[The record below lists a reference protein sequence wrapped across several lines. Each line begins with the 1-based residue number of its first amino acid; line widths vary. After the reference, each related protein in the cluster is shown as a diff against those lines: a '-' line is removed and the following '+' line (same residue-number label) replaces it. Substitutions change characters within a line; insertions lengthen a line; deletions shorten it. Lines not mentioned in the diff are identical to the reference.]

1 MWVFVV
7 IGYLLLVGLAAWF
20 GGGAVMTVA
29 AGGFVLAVALWLLDG
44 LLADLLRGPLRWL
57 AKPFRA
63 LASAL
68 GVLIVLPFI
77 PGIFLGSFLLELFRR
92 RPRQAEPGRPAPATP
107 MQAAGRRTAALDSQ
121 MWHKISG
128 PMSAVLM
135 PLLGAVAAFG
145 LARSGQLLIRSVIGM
160 GLGFTYFVFDNAA
173 LAMGDFGGYSPMVAA
188 WAPFVLFALVGETV
202 LIRTEE

>member
-7 IGYLLLVGLAAWF
+7 IGYLLLVGLAAWWF

-107 MQAAGRRTAALDSQ
+107 MQAAAGRRTADVIDL
-121 MWHKISG
+121 
-128 PMSAVLM
+128 
-135 PLLGAVAAFG
+135 AA
-145 LARSGQLLIRSVIGM
+145 ARQRRGGQ
-160 GLGFTYFVFDNAA
+160 
-173 LAMGDFGGYSPMVAA
+173 
-188 WAPFVLFALVGETV
+188 
-202 LIRTEE
+202 

>member
-92 RPRQAEPGRPAPATP
+92 RPRQAEPGRPAPATQ
-107 MQAAGRRTAALDSQ
+107 MQTATRRTADVIDL
-121 MWHKISG
+121 
-128 PMSAVLM
+128 
-135 PLLGAVAAFG
+135 AAF
-145 LARSGQLLIRSVIGM
+145 RQR
-160 GLGFTYFVFDNAA
+160 
-173 LAMGDFGGYSPMVAA
+173 
-188 WAPFVLFALVGETV
+188 
-202 LIRTEE
+202 RTKEQKRL

>member
-107 MQAAGRRTAALDSQ
+107 MQAAGRRTADVIDL
-121 MWHKISG
+121 
-128 PMSAVLM
+128 
-135 PLLGAVAAFG
+135 AAF
-145 LARSGQLLIRSVIGM
+145 RQQRRK
-160 GLGFTYFVFDNAA
+160 
-173 LAMGDFGGYSPMVAA
+173 
-188 WAPFVLFALVGETV
+188 E
-202 LIRTEE
+202 

>member
-77 PGIFLGSFLLELFRR
+77 PGIFLGSFLVELFRWR
-92 RPRQAEPGRPAPATP
+92 QRQADPGHPAPATP
-107 MQAAGRRTAALDSQ
+107 MQAATRRTADVIDL
-121 MWHKISG
+121 
-128 PMSAVLM
+128 
-135 PLLGAVAAFG
+135 AAFRQRQG
-145 LARSGQLLIRSVIGM
+145 KEQK
-160 GLGFTYFVFDNAA
+160 
-173 LAMGDFGGYSPMVAA
+173 
-188 WAPFVLFALVGETV
+188 LF
-202 LIRTEE
+202 

>member
-68 GVLIVLPFI
+68 GVVIVLPFI
-77 PGIFLGSFLLELFRR
+77 PAYSWGRSWSNCSAGGRARR
-92 RPRQAEPGRPAPATP
+92 NPAALPRPRRCRPRRGA
-107 MQAAGRRTAALDSQ
+107 RRT
-121 MWHKISG
+121 
-128 PMSAVLM
+128 
-135 PLLGAVAAFG
+135 
-145 LARSGQLLIRSVIGM
+145 
-160 GLGFTYFVFDNAA
+160 
-173 LAMGDFGGYSPMVAA
+173 
-188 WAPFVLFALVGETV
+188 
-202 LIRTEE
+202 

>member
-1 MWVFVV
+1 MWIFVV

-68 GVLIVLPFI
+68 GVLIVLPFV
-77 PGIFLGSFLLELFRR
+77 PGIFLGSLLLELSRR
-92 RPRQAEPGRPAPATP
+92 RQRQSVPGRPAPAPATP
-107 MQAAGRRTAALDSQ
+107 MQTAGRRTADVIDL
-121 MWHKISG
+121 
-128 PMSAVLM
+128 
-135 PLLGAVAAFG
+135 AAF
-145 LARSGQLLIRSVIGM
+145 RQR
-160 GLGFTYFVFDNAA
+160 
-173 LAMGDFGGYSPMVAA
+173 
-188 WAPFVLFALVGETV
+188 
-202 LIRTEE
+202 RTEE

>member
-1 MWVFVV
+1 MWVFIV

-20 GGGAVMTVA
+20 GCGAVMTVA

-68 GVLIVLPFI
+68 GVLIVLPFV

-92 RPRQAEPGRPAPATP
+92 RQRLAEPGRPAPATP
-107 MQAAGRRTAALDSQ
+107 MQAAGRRTADVIDL
-121 MWHKISG
+121 
-128 PMSAVLM
+128 
-135 PLLGAVAAFG
+135 AAFRRRRG
-145 LARSGQLLIRSVIGM
+145 GQ
-160 GLGFTYFVFDNAA
+160 
-173 LAMGDFGGYSPMVAA
+173 
-188 WAPFVLFALVGETV
+188 
-202 LIRTEE
+202 

>member
-63 LASAL
+63 LL
-68 GVLIVLPFI
+68 Q
-77 PGIFLGSFLLELFRR
+77 IFL
-92 RPRQAEPGRPAPATP
+92 
-107 MQAAGRRTAALDSQ
+107 
-121 MWHKISG
+121 
-128 PMSAVLM
+128 
-135 PLLGAVAAFG
+135 
-145 LARSGQLLIRSVIGM
+145 
-160 GLGFTYFVFDNAA
+160 
-173 LAMGDFGGYSPMVAA
+173 MVAKRISCA
-188 WAPFVLFALVGETV
+188 SFTRVW
-202 LIRTEE
+202 R

>member
-29 AGGFVLAVALWLLDG
+29 AGGFVVAVLLWLLDG

-57 AKPFRA
+57 ARLFQA

-68 GVLIVLPFI
+68 GILIVLPFV

-92 RPRQAEPGRPAPATP
+92 RQPGQAPATP
-107 MQAAGRRTAALDSQ
+107 MQAAGRRTADVIDL
-121 MWHKISG
+121 
-128 PMSAVLM
+128 
-135 PLLGAVAAFG
+135 AAF
-145 LARSGQLLIRSVIGM
+145 RQYRNEKIKK
-160 GLGFTYFVFDNAA
+160 
-173 LAMGDFGGYSPMVAA
+173 
-188 WAPFVLFALVGETV
+188 
-202 LIRTEE
+202 

>member
-44 LLADLLRGPLRWL
+44 LLADLLRGPMRWL
-57 AKPFRA
+57 SKPFRA

-68 GVLIVLPFI
+68 GVLIVLPFV

-92 RPRQAEPGRPAPATP
+92 RPRQAEPGRPATP
-107 MQAAGRRTAALDSQ
+107 MQAAGRRTADVIDL
-121 MWHKISG
+121 
-128 PMSAVLM
+128 
-135 PLLGAVAAFG
+135 AAF
-145 LARSGQLLIRSVIGM
+145 RQR
-160 GLGFTYFVFDNAA
+160 
-173 LAMGDFGGYSPMVAA
+173 
-188 WAPFVLFALVGETV
+188 
-202 LIRTEE
+202 RTEE

>member
-44 LLADLLRGPLRWL
+44 LLADLLRGPLWWL

-68 GVLIVLPFI
+68 GILIVLPFV

-92 RPRQAEPGRPAPATP
+92 RQRQAGSGRPAPATP
-107 MQAAGRRTAALDSQ
+107 MQAASRRTADVIDL
-121 MWHKISG
+121 
-128 PMSAVLM
+128 AV
-135 PLLGAVAAFG
+135 F
-145 LARSGQLLIRSVIGM
+145 RQR
-160 GLGFTYFVFDNAA
+160 
-173 LAMGDFGGYSPMVAA
+173 
-188 WAPFVLFALVGETV
+188 
-202 LIRTEE
+202 RTEE

>member
-7 IGYLLLVGLAAWF
+7 IGYLLLIGLAAWF

-63 LASAL
+63 LASVL

-92 RPRQAEPGRPAPATP
+92 RQRQAEPGRPAPSTP
-107 MQAAGRRTAALDSQ
+107 MQTATRCTADVIDL
-121 MWHKISG
+121 
-128 PMSAVLM
+128 
-135 PLLGAVAAFG
+135 AAF
-145 LARSGQLLIRSVIGM
+145 RRRNNIK
-160 GLGFTYFVFDNAA
+160 
-173 LAMGDFGGYSPMVAA
+173 
-188 WAPFVLFALVGETV
+188 
-202 LIRTEE
+202 

>member
-107 MQAAGRRTAALDSQ
+107 MQAAGRRTADVIDL
-121 MWHKISG
+121 
-128 PMSAVLM
+128 
-135 PLLGAVAAFG
+135 AA
-145 LARSGQLLIRSVIGM
+145 ARQRRGGQ
-160 GLGFTYFVFDNAA
+160 
-173 LAMGDFGGYSPMVAA
+173 
-188 WAPFVLFALVGETV
+188 
-202 LIRTEE
+202 

>member
-7 IGYLLLVGLAAWF
+7 IGYLLLLGLATWF
-20 GGGAVMTVA
+20 GCGAVMTVA

-68 GVLIVLPFI
+68 GVLIVLPFV

-92 RPRQAEPGRPAPATP
+92 RQRLAEPGRPAPATP
-107 MQAAGRRTAALDSQ
+107 MQAAGRRTADVIDL
-121 MWHKISG
+121 
-128 PMSAVLM
+128 
-135 PLLGAVAAFG
+135 AAFRRRRG
-145 LARSGQLLIRSVIGM
+145 GQ
-160 GLGFTYFVFDNAA
+160 
-173 LAMGDFGGYSPMVAA
+173 
-188 WAPFVLFALVGETV
+188 
-202 LIRTEE
+202 

>member
-44 LLADLLRGPLRWL
+44 LLADLLRGPMRWL

-68 GVLIVLPFI
+68 GVLIVLPFV

-92 RPRQAEPGRPAPATP
+92 RPRQAEPGRPAR
-107 MQAAGRRTAALDSQ
+107 GRLR
-121 MWHKISG
+121 K
-128 PMSAVLM
+128 
-135 PLLGAVAAFG
+135 
-145 LARSGQLLIRSVIGM
+145 R
-160 GLGFTYFVFDNAA
+160 
-173 LAMGDFGGYSPMVAA
+173 
-188 WAPFVLFALVGETV
+188 EK
-202 LIRTEE
+202 

>member
-63 LASAL
+63 LASA
-68 GVLIVLPFI
+68 
-77 PGIFLGSFLLELFRR
+77 
-92 RPRQAEPGRPAPATP
+92 
-107 MQAAGRRTAALDSQ
+107 AGTAASSEEEGEEDESTTDESLTGDD
-121 MWHKISG
+121 G
-128 PMSAVLM
+128 
-135 PLLGAVAAFG
+135 GTGFG
-145 LARSGQLLIRSVIGM
+145 TEGNGGQL
-160 GLGFTYFVFDNAA
+160 
-173 LAMGDFGGYSPMVAA
+173 
-188 WAPFVLFALVGETV
+188 
-202 LIRTEE
+202 

>member
-44 LLADLLRGPLRWL
+44 LLADLLRGPMRWL

-68 GVLIVLPFI
+68 GVLIVLPFV

-92 RPRQAEPGRPAPATP
+92 RPRQAEPGRPAPAKP
-107 MQAAGRRTAALDSQ
+107 MQAAGRRTADV
-121 MWHKISG
+121 IDR
-128 PMSAVLM
+128 
-135 PLLGAVAAFG
+135 AAF
-145 LARSGQLLIRSVIGM
+145 RQR
-160 GLGFTYFVFDNAA
+160 
-173 LAMGDFGGYSPMVAA
+173 
-188 WAPFVLFALVGETV
+188 
-202 LIRTEE
+202 RTEE

>member
-107 MQAAGRRTAALDSQ
+107 MDDRWLRYGSCRSTCTRRVNSPVPRAYLR
-121 MWHKISG
+121 
-128 PMSAVLM
+128 SA
-135 PLLGAVAAFG
+135 
-145 LARSGQLLIRSVIGM
+145 
-160 GLGFTYFVFDNAA
+160 
-173 LAMGDFGGYSPMVAA
+173 
-188 WAPFVLFALVGETV
+188 
-202 LIRTEE
+202 

>member
-7 IGYLLLVGLAAWF
+7 IGYLLLLGLATWF

-92 RPRQAEPGRPAPATP
+92 PPRQAEPGRPAPATP
-107 MQAAGRRTAALDSQ
+107 MQAASRRTAVVID
-121 MWHKISG
+121 
-128 PMSAVLM
+128 
-135 PLLGAVAAFG
+135 
-145 LARSGQLLIRSVIGM
+145 LATFRQRH
-160 GLGFTYFVFDNAA
+160 N
-173 LAMGDFGGYSPMVAA
+173 
-188 WAPFVLFALVGETV
+188 EKNK
-202 LIRTEE
+202 

>member
-68 GVLIVLPFI
+68 GVVIVLPFI
-77 PGIFLGSFLLELFRR
+77 PGIFLGSILLELFRR
-92 RPRQAEPGRPAPATP
+92 RPRQAEPGSPAPATP
-107 MQAAGRRTAALDSQ
+107 MQAATRRTADVIDL
-121 MWHKISG
+121 
-128 PMSAVLM
+128 
-135 PLLGAVAAFG
+135 AAARQRRDG
-145 LARSGQLLIRSVIGM
+145 LRGK
-160 GLGFTYFVFDNAA
+160 
-173 LAMGDFGGYSPMVAA
+173 
-188 WAPFVLFALVGETV
+188 
-202 LIRTEE
+202 

>member
-7 IGYLLLVGLAAWF
+7 IGYLLLLGLAAWF

-77 PGIFLGSFLLELFRR
+77 PGIFLGSFLVELFRWR
-92 RPRQAEPGRPAPATP
+92 QRQAEPGRPAPATP
-107 MQAAGRRTAALDSQ
+107 MQTATRRTADVIDL
-121 MWHKISG
+121 
-128 PMSAVLM
+128 
-135 PLLGAVAAFG
+135 AAF
-145 LARSGQLLIRSVIGM
+145 RRRNNIK
-160 GLGFTYFVFDNAA
+160 
-173 LAMGDFGGYSPMVAA
+173 
-188 WAPFVLFALVGETV
+188 
-202 LIRTEE
+202 

>member
-44 LLADLLRGPLRWL
+44 LLADLLRGPMRWL

-92 RPRQAEPGRPAPATP
+92 RQRLATFHIDLDHLVRGQAGGHPDPVREA
-107 MQAAGRRTAALDSQ
+107 
-121 MWHKISG
+121 
-128 PMSAVLM
+128 
-135 PLLGAVAAFG
+135 AVAAQAGHRLAGFNDQEGCGPGVHDRRGKG
-145 LARSGQLLIRSVIGM
+145 L
-160 GLGFTYFVFDNAA
+160 
-173 LAMGDFGGYSPMVAA
+173 
-188 WAPFVLFALVGETV
+188 EK
-202 LIRTEE
+202 

>member
-77 PGIFLGSFLLELFRR
+77 PGIFLGSFLVELFRR
-92 RPRQAEPGRPAPATP
+92 RQRKAKPGRPAPATP
-107 MQAAGRRTAALDSQ
+107 MQAASRRTAVVID
-121 MWHKISG
+121 
-128 PMSAVLM
+128 
-135 PLLGAVAAFG
+135 
-145 LARSGQLLIRSVIGM
+145 LATFRQRH
-160 GLGFTYFVFDNAA
+160 N
-173 LAMGDFGGYSPMVAA
+173 
-188 WAPFVLFALVGETV
+188 EKNK
-202 LIRTEE
+202 

>member
-44 LLADLLRGPLRWL
+44 LLADLLRGPMRWL

-68 GVLIVLPFI
+68 GVLIVLPFV

-92 RPRQAEPGRPAPATP
+92 RQHQVESGRPAPATP
-107 MQAAGRRTAALDSQ
+107 MQAASRRTADVIDL
-121 MWHKISG
+121 
-128 PMSAVLM
+128 
-135 PLLGAVAAFG
+135 AAF
-145 LARSGQLLIRSVIGM
+145 RQR
-160 GLGFTYFVFDNAA
+160 
-173 LAMGDFGGYSPMVAA
+173 
-188 WAPFVLFALVGETV
+188 
-202 LIRTEE
+202 RTEEE

>member
-44 LLADLLRGPLRWL
+44 LLADLLRRPMRWL

-68 GVLIVLPFI
+68 GVLIVLPFV

-92 RPRQAEPGRPAPATP
+92 RPRQAEPDRPAPATP
-107 MQAAGRRTAALDSQ
+107 MQAAGRRTADVIDL
-121 MWHKISG
+121 
-128 PMSAVLM
+128 
-135 PLLGAVAAFG
+135 AAF
-145 LARSGQLLIRSVIGM
+145 RQR
-160 GLGFTYFVFDNAA
+160 
-173 LAMGDFGGYSPMVAA
+173 
-188 WAPFVLFALVGETV
+188 
-202 LIRTEE
+202 RTEE

>member
-63 LASAL
+63 LASAP

-77 PGIFLGSFLLELFRR
+77 PGIFLGSFLLDLFRR

-107 MQAAGRRTAALDSQ
+107 MQAAGRTADVIDL
-121 MWHKISG
+121 
-128 PMSAVLM
+128 
-135 PLLGAVAAFG
+135 AA
-145 LARSGQLLIRSVIGM
+145 ARQRRGGQ
-160 GLGFTYFVFDNAA
+160 
-173 LAMGDFGGYSPMVAA
+173 
-188 WAPFVLFALVGETV
+188 
-202 LIRTEE
+202 

>member
-68 GVLIVLPFI
+68 GVLIVLPFV

-92 RPRQAEPGRPAPATP
+92 RPRQAEPGRTAPATP
-107 MQAAGRRTAALDSQ
+107 MQAAGRRTADVIDL
-121 MWHKISG
+121 
-128 PMSAVLM
+128 
-135 PLLGAVAAFG
+135 AAF
-145 LARSGQLLIRSVIGM
+145 RQR
-160 GLGFTYFVFDNAA
+160 
-173 LAMGDFGGYSPMVAA
+173 
-188 WAPFVLFALVGETV
+188 
-202 LIRTEE
+202 RTEE

>member
-107 MQAAGRRTAALDSQ
+107 MQAAGRRTADVIDL
-121 MWHKISG
+121 
-128 PMSAVLM
+128 
-135 PLLGAVAAFG
+135 AAF
-145 LARSGQLLIRSVIGM
+145 RQRHRK
-160 GLGFTYFVFDNAA
+160 
-173 LAMGDFGGYSPMVAA
+173 
-188 WAPFVLFALVGETV
+188 E
-202 LIRTEE
+202 

>member
-7 IGYLLLVGLAAWF
+7 IGYLLLIGLAAWF

-92 RPRQAEPGRPAPATP
+92 RQRQAEPGRPAPATP
-107 MQAAGRRTAALDSQ
+107 MQAARRT
-121 MWHKISG
+121 
-128 PMSAVLM
+128 
-135 PLLGAVAAFG
+135 
-145 LARSGQLLIRSVIGM
+145 
-160 GLGFTYFVFDNAA
+160 
-173 LAMGDFGGYSPMVAA
+173 
-188 WAPFVLFALVGETV
+188 
-202 LIRTEE
+202 

>member
-20 GGGAVMTVA
+20 GCGAVMTVA

-68 GVLIVLPFI
+68 GVLIVLPFV
-77 PGIFLGSFLLELFRR
+77 PGITQVMIWKML
-92 RPRQAEPGRPAPATP
+92 PAIGTKAIKS
-107 MQAAGRRTAALDSQ
+107 SQ
-121 MWHKISG
+121 PDQPISCKR
-128 PMSAVLM
+128 
-135 PLLGAVAAFG
+135 FT
-145 LARSGQLLIRSVIGM
+145 LI
-160 GLGFTYFVFDNAA
+160 
-173 LAMGDFGGYSPMVAA
+173 
-188 WAPFVLFALVGETV
+188 
-202 LIRTEE
+202 